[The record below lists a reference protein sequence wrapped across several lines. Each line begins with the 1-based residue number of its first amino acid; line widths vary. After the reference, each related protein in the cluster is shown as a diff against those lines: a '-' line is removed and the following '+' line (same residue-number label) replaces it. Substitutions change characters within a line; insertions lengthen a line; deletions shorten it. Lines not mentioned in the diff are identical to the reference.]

1 MQRGAGAV
9 QKVKALHKQAEEKF
23 PLLKDA
29 HGKDGTA
36 VIKKKIMMLFINA
49 AKREPRQPAF
59 CHYNIQESA

>member
-1 MQRGAGAV
+1 M
-9 QKVKALHKQAEEKF
+9 QKVKALHKQAEERF

-49 AKREPRQPAF
+49 AKREPRQPEVYCTALVDLHAI
-59 CHYNIQESA
+59 CT